1 MKNLRAIKS
10 YTLNIESIFTCL
22 ECESNEVKVCL
33 SVNRWSGVH
42 HNDESKWGPKLAL
55 TPPSSTRTG
64 YWHSGGEKHPWIE
77 FKMADETEVDRI
89 KIIDRLDCCPER
101 FENVEVTVGYDKDNS
116 VSCGVQSYIDSTTYT
131 FYCPVNTRGNQIFI
145 NKYGTTTNE
154 FHINNV
160 EVYKRTFAGEL
171 DPELIVKP
179 KSNSKSQIQVPTP
192 SPKSKSQI

>member
-1 MKNLRAIKS
+1 MFDLTLKFAMKNLRAIKS

-55 TPPSSTRTG
+55 TPPSSTSTG

-101 FENVEVTVGYDKDNS
+101 FEKVEVRVGYTKVKS
-116 VSCGVQSYIDSTTYT
+116 VSCGVQSYKGSKTYI
-131 FYCPVNTRGNQIFI
+131 FNCPTNARGNHIFI
-145 NKYGTTTNE
+145 NKHGTTTNW

-160 EVYKRTFAGEL
+160 EVSKRTSAGVL
-171 DPELIVKP
+171 DPEFILFIINQV
-179 KSNSKSQIQVPTP
+179 NSRL
-192 SPKSKSQI
+192 